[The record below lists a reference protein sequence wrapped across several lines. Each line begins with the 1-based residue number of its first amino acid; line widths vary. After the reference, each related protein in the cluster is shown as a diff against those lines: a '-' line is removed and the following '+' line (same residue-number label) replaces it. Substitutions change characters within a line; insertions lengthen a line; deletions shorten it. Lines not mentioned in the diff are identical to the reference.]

1 MDDDIKRY
9 IDSLFAVFE
18 ARNKELN
25 QKLFSALN
33 ATNQALTAA
42 IGELDTLKALVAELD
57 HQEWRNDERIT
68 QLEVAKFRGEA
79 PFLPAPEKMN

>member
-1 MDDDIKRY
+1 MPCWGRLLDDDTKQAFAK
-9 IDSLFAVFE
+9 LFA
-18 ARNKELN
+18 
-25 QKLFSALN
+25 ALN

-42 IGELDTLKALVAELD
+42 ISEIDQLKALVAELD